1 MGVYG
6 IVFACG
12 RCGGALDSTA
22 HMCSSVIFVLFHIKK
37 KSERE
42 RGKMEAETNTTHIF
56 AYSPLQRYIVCT
68 VFLLITV
75 AFNGVFSSHHLLCGC
90 LPFLQFNSFHFIFI
104 LFSFTHSLPL
114 FMYVHWCNVMF
125 AVRTHYFWRCYSTK
139 TAKCPSVLC
148 LLMFFLPTSIIIV
161 YLVIMI
167 FEWRWS
173 TANNFFLQ
181 VRERVVRI
189 WV

>member
-22 HMCSSVIFVLFHIKK
+22 HMCSSVIFVWFHIKK

-90 LPFLQFNSFHFIFI
+90 LPFLQFISFHFHTIQF
-104 LFSFTHSLPL
+104 HSLAPSIHVCPL
-114 FMYVHWCNVMF
+114 MQCDVCG
-125 AVRTHYFWRCYSTK
+125 THTLLLEMLFHKNGEVPQCPLSLDVFFTYINHHSISCYHDFRMTVKHSK
-139 TAKCPSVLC
+139 
-148 LLMFFLPTSIIIV
+148 
-161 YLVIMI
+161 
-167 FEWRWS
+167 
-173 TANNFFLQ
+173 
-181 VRERVVRI
+181 
-189 WV
+189 